1 MHHIII
7 GISPVVQT
15 GWPEEALSQRSEKL
29 TSGLVT
35 PQLQNFD
42 LLMLLLSFFFCRGT
56 SSFSS
61 ASSSSGLPVTG
72 PETASWCTLLQP
84 AHHCPHWHKRCI
96 KVYSVKLA
104 IAKPCLL
111 RHMYLWLELEFKI
124 SIGLLASLM
133 PLLGISSFSFNSQ
146 TKLIFGLTEPPLF

>member
-1 MHHIII
+1 MHHVII

-15 GWPEEALSQRSEKL
+15 GWSEEALSQRSEKS

-42 LLMLLLSFFFCRGT
+42 LSMLLLSFSFCGGT

-72 PETASWCTLLQP
+72 PETAS
-84 AHHCPHWHKRCI
+84 
-96 KVYSVKLA
+96 
-104 IAKPCLL
+104 
-111 RHMYLWLELEFKI
+111 
-124 SIGLLASLM
+124 
-133 PLLGISSFSFNSQ
+133 
-146 TKLIFGLTEPPLF
+146 